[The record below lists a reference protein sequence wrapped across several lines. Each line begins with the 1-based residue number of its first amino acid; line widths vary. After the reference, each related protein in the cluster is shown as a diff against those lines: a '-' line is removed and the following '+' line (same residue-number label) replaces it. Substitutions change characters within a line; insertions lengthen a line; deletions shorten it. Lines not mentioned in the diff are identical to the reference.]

1 MDNILKQISAKYQTF
16 SPRQRKV
23 AEYLFHNLDQAILL
37 NSTQIAAKAGV
48 SQATVTR
55 FITGLGYSG
64 FSKFKRAIARKV
76 LEDFSTSTRLVE
88 SAKALKGRPSL
99 FTDILRGDIE
109 NIGALSS
116 HISEETFEEAVKKLC
131 SARTIYIL
139 GLRSS
144 YALAFYLAFDLRFFL
159 SSVKLI
165 DLGVGDI
172 PERFRNAGALD
183 VLVVISFKRYT
194 REVVK
199 ITEKVKKK
207 GVFILGI
214 TNSEL
219 SPIAWLSDMALIAET
234 RIPTYFES
242 FTAPM
247 SLLNA
252 LITAIAIKKRKKAL
266 PALNDLEKEFQ
277 VFDTFARQNL
287 N

>member
-1 MDNILKQISAKYQTF
+1 MEDILEQISAKYKTLT
-16 SPRQRKV
+16 PRQRKV

-55 FITGLGYSG
+55 FITGLGFSG
-64 FSKFKRAIARKV
+64 FSKFKRAIGRKI
-76 LEDFSTSTRLVE
+76 LADFSTSTRLVE
-88 SAKALKGRPSL
+88 SAKTLEGRISP
-99 FTDILRGDIE
+99 FTDILRRDIE
-109 NIGALSS
+109 NIGALSAQ
-116 HISEETFEEAVKKLC
+116 ISQESFEEAVEKLC
-131 SARTIYIL
+131 TAKNLYIL

-159 SSVKLI
+159 SSVRLI

-172 PERFRNAGALD
+172 PERLRDAGPQD

-194 REVVK
+194 RESVR
-199 ITEKVKKK
+199 ITQKVRKK
-207 GVFILGI
+207 GTFILGI

-219 SPIAWLSDMALIAET
+219 SPIAQLSHMALIAET
-234 RIPTYFES
+234 RIPAYFES

-252 LITAIAIKKRKKAL
+252 LITAIAIKEREKAL

-277 VFDTFARQNL
+277 IFDTFAR
-287 N
+287 

>member
-1 MDNILKQISAKYQTF
+1 MGDILEQISANYQTF
-16 SPRQRKV
+16 APRQRKV

-37 NSTQIAAKAGV
+37 NSTQIAAKAEV

-55 FITGLGYSG
+55 FITALGFSG
-64 FSKFKRAIARKV
+64 FSKFKRSIAQKL
-76 LEDFSTSTRLVE
+76 LEDSSTSTRLVE
-88 SAKALKGRPSL
+88 SAKTLKGRTSV
-99 FTDILRGDIE
+99 FTDILRGDVE

-116 HISEETFEEAVKKLC
+116 QIPEEIFEEAVNRLC

-172 PERFRNAGALD
+172 PERLRNAGPPD
-183 VLVVISFKRYT
+183 VLVAISFKRYT
-194 REVVK
+194 RETVK

-207 GVFILGI
+207 GVFVLGI

-219 SPIAWLSDMALIAET
+219 SPIAQMSDRVLITET
-234 RIPTYFES
+234 RIPAYFES

-252 LITAIAIKKRKKAL
+252 LITAIAIKGKKTAL

-277 VFDTFARQNL
+277 IFETFEQ
-287 N
+287 

>member
-1 MDNILKQISAKYQTF
+1 MDDILEQISAKYQTF
-16 SPRQRKV
+16 APRQRKV
-23 AEYLFHNLDQAILL
+23 AEYLYHNLDQAILL
-37 NSTQIAAKAGV
+37 NSTQIAARAEV

-55 FITGLGYSG
+55 FITALGFSG
-64 FSKFKRAIARKV
+64 FSKFKRSIAQKL
-76 LEDFSTSTRLVE
+76 LEDSYTSTRLVA
-88 SAKALKGRPSL
+88 SAKTLKGRTSV
-99 FTDILRGDIE
+99 FTDILRGDVE

-116 HISEETFEEAVKKLC
+116 QIPEEIFEEAVNKLC
-131 SARTIYIL
+131 SARAIYIL

-172 PERFRNAGALD
+172 PERLRNAGPPD

-194 REVVK
+194 REAVK

-207 GVFILGI
+207 GVFVLGI

-219 SPIAWLSDMALIAET
+219 SPIAQMSDRVLIAET
-234 RIPTYFES
+234 RIPAYFES

-252 LITAIAIKKRKKAL
+252 LITAIAIKKRKTAL
-266 PALNDLEKEFQ
+266 PVLNDLEKEFQ
-277 VFDTFARQNL
+277 VFETFEQ
-287 N
+287 

>member
-1 MDNILKQISAKYQTF
+1 MDDILEQISAKYQTF
-16 SPRQRKV
+16 APRQRKV

-37 NSTQIAAKAGV
+37 NSTQIAAKAEV

-55 FITGLGYSG
+55 FITGLGFSG
-64 FSKFKRAIARKV
+64 FPKFKRAIAQKL
-76 LEDFSTSTRLVE
+76 LEDFSTSTRFVK
-88 SAKALKGRPSL
+88 STKALEGRDSL
-99 FTDILRGDIE
+99 FTDILKGDIE
-109 NIGALSS
+109 NLGALSS
-116 HISEETFEEAVKKLC
+116 RISEEVFKKAVQKLC

-159 SSVKLI
+159 SSVRLI

-172 PERFRNAGALD
+172 PERLRDAGPPD

-194 REVVK
+194 RETVK
-199 ITEKVKKK
+199 IAEKVKKK

-219 SPIAWLSDMALIAET
+219 SPIAQVSDMALIAET
-234 RIPTYFES
+234 RIPAYFES

-252 LITAIAIKKRKKAL
+252 LITAIAVKEREKAL
-266 PALNDLEKEFQ
+266 PALNDLEREFQ
-277 VFDTFARQNL
+277 IFETFAQ
-287 N
+287 

>member
-1 MDNILKQISAKYQTF
+1 MGDILEQISANYQTF
-16 SPRQRKV
+16 APRQRKV

-37 NSTQIAAKAGV
+37 NSTQIAAKAEV

-55 FITGLGYSG
+55 FITALGFSG
-64 FSKFKRAIARKV
+64 FSKFKRSIAQKL
-76 LEDFSTSTRLVE
+76 LEDSSTSTRLVE
-88 SAKALKGRPSL
+88 SAKTLKGRTSV
-99 FTDILRGDIE
+99 FTDILRGDVE
-109 NIGALSS
+109 NIDALSS
-116 HISEETFEEAVKKLC
+116 QIPEEIFEEAVNRLC

-172 PERFRNAGALD
+172 PERLRNAGSPD
-183 VLVVISFKRYT
+183 VLVAISFKRYT
-194 REVVK
+194 RETVK

-207 GVFILGI
+207 GVFVLGI

-219 SPIAWLSDMALIAET
+219 SPIAQMSDRVLIAET
-234 RIPTYFES
+234 RIPAYFES

-252 LITAIAIKKRKKAL
+252 LITAIAIKGKKTAL

-277 VFDTFARQNL
+277 IFETFEQ
-287 N
+287 

>member
-1 MDNILKQISAKYQTF
+1 MDDILEQISAKYQTF
-16 SPRQRKV
+16 TPRQRKV

-37 NSTQIAAKAGV
+37 NSTQIAAKAEV

-55 FITGLGYSG
+55 FITGLGFSG
-64 FSKFKRAIARKV
+64 FSKFKRSIAQKL

-88 SAKALKGRPSL
+88 SAKALEGRTSV

-109 NIGALSS
+109 NIGSLSS
-116 HISEETFEEAVKKLC
+116 HISEETFEEAVNKLC

-159 SSVKLI
+159 SSVRLI

-172 PERFRNAGALD
+172 PERLRNAGPPD

-194 REVVK
+194 REVIR

-219 SPIAWLSDMALIAET
+219 SPIAQLSDMALIAET
-234 RIPTYFES
+234 RIPAYFES

-252 LITAIAIKKRKKAL
+252 LITAIAIKEREKAL

-277 VFDTFARQNL
+277 VFDTFAQ
-287 N
+287 

>member
-1 MDNILKQISAKYQTF
+1 MEDILEQISATYKTLT
-16 SPRQRKV
+16 PRQRKV

-37 NSTQIAAKAGV
+37 NSTQIAAKAEV

-55 FITGLGYSG
+55 FITGLGFSG
-64 FSKFKRAIARKV
+64 FPKFKRAIGRKI
-76 LEDFSTSTRLVE
+76 LADFSTSTRLVE
-88 SAKALKGRPSL
+88 SAKTLEGRDSL
-99 FTDILRGDIE
+99 FTDILKGDIE
-109 NIGALSS
+109 NIGTLSS
-116 HISEETFEEAVKKLC
+116 QISEESFEEAVEKLC
-131 SARTIYIL
+131 TARNLYIL

-159 SSVKLI
+159 SSVRLI

-172 PERFRNAGALD
+172 PERLRDAGPQD

-194 REVVK
+194 RESVR
-199 ITEKVKKK
+199 ITQKVRKK
-207 GVFILGI
+207 GAFILGI

-219 SPIAWLSDMALIAET
+219 SPIAQLSDMVLIAET
-234 RIPTYFES
+234 RIPAYFES

-252 LITAIAIKKRKKAL
+252 LITAIAIKERKKAL

-277 VFDTFARQNL
+277 VFDTFAQ
-287 N
+287 

>member
-1 MDNILKQISAKYQTF
+1 MDDILEQISAKYQTF
-16 SPRQRKV
+16 APRQRKV

-37 NSTQIAAKAGV
+37 NSTQIAAKAEV

-55 FITGLGYSG
+55 FITGLGFSG
-64 FSKFKRAIARKV
+64 FPKFKRAIAQKL
-76 LEDFSTSTRLVE
+76 LEDFSTSTRFVE
-88 SAKALKGRPSL
+88 SAKALKGRDSL
-99 FTDILRGDIE
+99 FTDILKGDIE
-109 NIGALSS
+109 NLGTLSS
-116 HISEETFEEAVKKLC
+116 RISEEVFKKAVQKLC

-159 SSVKLI
+159 SSVRLI

-172 PERFRNAGALD
+172 PERLRDAGPPD

-194 REVVK
+194 RETVK
-199 ITEKVKKK
+199 IAEKVKKK
-207 GVFILGI
+207 GAFILGI

-219 SPIAWLSDMALIAET
+219 SPIAQVSDMALIAET
-234 RIPTYFES
+234 RIPAYFES

-252 LITAIAIKKRKKAL
+252 LITAIAVKEREKAL

-277 VFDTFARQNL
+277 IFETFAQ
-287 N
+287 

>member
-1 MDNILKQISAKYQTF
+1 MGDILEQISANYQTF
-16 SPRQRKV
+16 APRQRKV

-37 NSTQIAAKAGV
+37 NSTQIAAKAEV

-55 FITGLGYSG
+55 FITALGFSG
-64 FSKFKRAIARKV
+64 FSKFKRSVAQKL
-76 LEDFSTSTRLVE
+76 LEDSSTSTRLVE
-88 SAKALKGRPSL
+88 SAKTLKGRTSV
-99 FTDILRGDIE
+99 FTDILRGDVE

-116 HISEETFEEAVKKLC
+116 QIPEEIFEEAVNRLC

-144 YALAFYLAFDLRFFL
+144 FALAFYLAFDLRFFL

-172 PERFRNAGALD
+172 PERLRNAGPPD

-194 REVVK
+194 RETVK

-207 GVFILGI
+207 GVFVLGI

-219 SPIAWLSDMALIAET
+219 SPIAQMSDRVLIAET
-234 RIPTYFES
+234 RIPAYFES

-252 LITAIAIKKRKKAL
+252 LITAIAIKERKTAL
-266 PALNDLEKEFQ
+266 PVLNDLEKEFQ
-277 VFDTFARQNL
+277 VFETFEQ
-287 N
+287 